1 MISKRR
7 KQLLFIKEFGITLT
21 AKVILYRNLA
31 KRTPENKKQIFIE
44 KEHEIKKRR
53 LQKEFSEFIHR
64 FLSEQQTTNYIGKEE
79 IEEIPKKVWMFWWQG
94 NHNDVKVVT
103 ICMKSIRNHLPEGAE
118 LIVLTKDN
126 VSQYCE
132 IPDFIYQKLD
142 KGFITLTHFSDIL
155 RVTLLEKWG
164 GCWLDATI
172 LAVSRF
178 DYVFDSRFWSIKHNT
193 KNRYIPEGRWTSYAL
208 ASAPHCRLFEMMKQL
223 FFKYWSCHDCLID
236 LFLVDFFIDLLYT
249 EVEEF
254 RKLIDEVP
262 VNNKNVQSMRLNL
275 NTIYNDETYNSICKS
290 TELFKLTWR
299 EQFKEKNNGEA
310 TFYAKLIQENV

>member
-1 MISKRR
+1 MISRR
-7 KQLLFIKEFGITLT
+7 RHQLLFIKEFGIALT
-21 AKVILYRNLA
+21 TKVILYRNLA
-31 KRTPENKKQIFIE
+31 KRMPENKKQIFIK
-44 KEHEIKKRR
+44 KEHEIKKKR
-53 LQKEFSEFIHR
+53 LQKEFAEFIHS
-64 FLSEQQTTNYIGKEE
+64 FIPEQQTTNV
-79 IEEIPKKVWMFWWQG
+79 EIPKKVWMFWWQG
-94 NHNDVKVVT
+94 NINDVKVVS
-103 ICMKSIRNHLPEGAE
+103 ICMNSIRNHLPEGAE

-132 IPDFIYQKLD
+132 IPDFIYGKLD
-142 KGFITLTHFSDIL
+142 KGLITLTHFSDIL
-155 RVTLLEKWG
+155 RVSLLEKWG

-172 LAVSRF
+172 LAVSKF
-178 DYVFDSRFWSIKHNT
+178 DYVFGSQFWSIKHNT
-193 KNRYIPEGRWTSYAL
+193 KNIYIPEGRWTSYAL
-208 ASAPHCRLFEMMKQL
+208 ASAPNCRLFGMMKQL
-223 FFKYWSCHDCLID
+223 FYKYWCCHDCLID

-262 VNNKNVQSMRLNL
+262 VNNQNVQSMRLEL

-310 TFYAKLIQENV
+310 TFYAKLIQEYVI